1 MAVFLFGVGV
11 VTWAEF
17 QPAPAASIAR
27 LGALED
33 RRADCGSILANTATV
48 RAQQMSNRA
57 TDNDHEH

>member
-1 MAVFLFGVGV
+1 MAVFLCGVGV

-27 LGALED
+27 LALED
-33 RRADCGSILANTATV
+33 RRADCGSILANAATV

-57 TDNDHEH
+57 TDNDHGH